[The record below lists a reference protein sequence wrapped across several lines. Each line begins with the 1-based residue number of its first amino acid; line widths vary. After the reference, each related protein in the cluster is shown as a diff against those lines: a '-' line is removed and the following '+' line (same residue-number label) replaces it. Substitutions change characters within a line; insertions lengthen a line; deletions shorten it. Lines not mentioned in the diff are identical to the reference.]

1 MNLKELR
8 IFDGG
13 NEPDAQTWIR
23 EVETFFATNQI
34 SEEMGYL
41 YAHSRLSPR
50 VQACIRSVGACMKS
64 VTEKPWVWNWSRLKE
79 ALLRMEAA
87 GDVAFKVAKVA
98 TVGALACIAG
108 PALMTAGLGVLGFSA
123 IGPVAGSVAAGIQST
138 VYGGA
143 VGAGSLFAFCQSLTM
158 GGAGAMAIATG
169 VSGAGGLAAG
179 AVKEIMS
186 KPFSTSWNDGDNFQ
200 PSVTVIVALLNTL

>member
-1 MNLKELR
+1 MKEPR

-23 EVETFFATNQI
+23 EVETFFTAKQF
-34 SEEMGYL
+34 SEEFGLL
-41 YAHSRLSPR
+41 YAQSRLSHR
-50 VQACIRSVGACMKS
+50 VQACIRSVGTCMEN
-64 VTEKPWVWNWSRLKE
+64 VTEKPWGWNWSMLKE

-87 GDVAFKVAKVA
+87 GDVALKVAKVA
-98 TVGALACIAG
+98 SVGALACIAG
-108 PALMTAGLGVLGFSA
+108 PALMTAGLGALGFSA
-123 IGPVAGSVAAGIQST
+123 IGPVAGSIAAGIQST

-179 AVKEIMS
+179 AIKEIAS
-186 KPFSTSWNDGDNFQ
+186 KPPSKLWDDGANFQ
-200 PSVTVIVALLNTL
+200 PSVMVIKALLKLQ

>member
-1 MNLKELR
+1 MKEPR

-23 EVETFFATNQI
+23 EVETFFATSQTP
-34 SEEMGYL
+34 EMGL
-41 YAHSRLSPR
+41 PYAHSHLSQR
-50 VQACIRSVGACMKS
+50 VQACIRSVGACIED
-64 VTEKPWVWNWSRLKE
+64 VTEKPWGWNWRMLKE

-87 GDVAFKVAKVA
+87 EDVAYKVAKVVS
-98 TVGALACIAG
+98 VGALACIAG
-108 PALMTAGLGVLGFSA
+108 PALMTAGLAALGFSV

-179 AVKEIMS
+179 AIKEITS
-186 KPFSTSWNDGDNFQ
+186 KPPSKSWDDGANFQ
-200 PSVTVIVALLNTL
+200 PSITVIKALHKLL